1 MTEEQIKRSRRHFEI
16 TGAVI
21 CSIFFGYFL
30 WVLSLPST
38 GEITPSDHL
47 SLVLY
52 LLLTL
57 TCYLGAFWLLDK
69 YFVLPPKNIRPNWI
83 AISLIGTSLSFIVKS
98 IHIWW
103 KHRSMN
109 GTERLGEFLPL
120 TLRLLGVCNVIVLPV
135 MAFIWS
141 IGLIIRLT
149 RKEMANYKVVPD

>member
-1 MTEEQIKRSRRHFEI
+1 MTEEQIKRSRHFEI

-30 WVLSLPST
+30 WVLSLP
-38 GEITPSDHL
+38 GAGKITPSDHL

-109 GTERLGEFLPL
+109 GTERWGAFLPL
-120 TLRLLGVCNVIVLPV
+120 TLRLLGVCNVIVLRV
-135 MAFIWS
+135 MAFILM

-149 RKEMANYKVVPD
+149 RKKMANYKVVSE